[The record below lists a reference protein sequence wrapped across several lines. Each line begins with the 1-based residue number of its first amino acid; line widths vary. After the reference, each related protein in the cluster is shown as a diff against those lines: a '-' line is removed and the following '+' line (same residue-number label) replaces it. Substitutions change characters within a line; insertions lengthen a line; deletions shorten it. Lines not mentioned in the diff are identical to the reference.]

1 QRTQPKETNNFPTN
15 IFSMFSAVQSTS
27 STSTIEASSLKS
39 PSVVIVASGIKM
51 SESLPSTPP
60 LLTSADPSSSRS
72 RSLNVDENS
81 TTKAHQSPGHQLCR
95 QNLDN
100 KVLSF
105 KSFNESYLEEGRPLS
120 SMPSVY
126 SKDIIAGGSHESEK
140 YDPPCPIRTHGE
152 KYFTNLYGKQDSKIK
167 NKISFEEWV
176 NKEKGILEKA
186 VERIALYP
194 PSTGDVINRA
204 DVSSLQEDPRA
215 D

>member
-1 QRTQPKETNNFPTN
+1 
-15 IFSMFSAVQSTS
+15 
-27 STSTIEASSLKS
+27 
-39 PSVVIVASGIKM
+39 M

-60 LLTSADPSSSRS
+60 LLTSVDPSSSRS

-81 TTKAHQSPGHQLCR
+81 TTKAHRSPGHQLCR

-126 SKDIIAGGSHESEK
+126 SKDIMAGGSHERWSVDNDLLGHVTTNRTRSNAPHSTSLAPGQEEVCKLCSKQLKEQSTWNAHELAIVAVLFCGHSYHASCLDGISVESEK

-152 KYFTNLYGKQDSKIK
+152 KYFTNLYG
-167 NKISFEEWV
+167 
-176 NKEKGILEKA
+176 
-186 VERIALYP
+186 
-194 PSTGDVINRA
+194 DVINRA